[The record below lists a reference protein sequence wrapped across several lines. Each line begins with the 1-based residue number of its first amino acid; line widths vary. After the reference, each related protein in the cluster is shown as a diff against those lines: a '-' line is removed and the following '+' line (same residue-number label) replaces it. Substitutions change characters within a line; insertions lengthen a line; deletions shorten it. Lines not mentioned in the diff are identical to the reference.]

1 MNKRLPGML
10 MEVLLSAEEGQRNS
24 AGPFKRLE
32 GMTVLQGNR
41 RGSSGL
47 SDCGTP
53 LVKRSTLSNHF
64 DCC

>member
-47 SDCGTP
+47 SRLRYATSQKEYAIQS
-53 LVKRSTLSNHF
+53 L
-64 DCC
+64 